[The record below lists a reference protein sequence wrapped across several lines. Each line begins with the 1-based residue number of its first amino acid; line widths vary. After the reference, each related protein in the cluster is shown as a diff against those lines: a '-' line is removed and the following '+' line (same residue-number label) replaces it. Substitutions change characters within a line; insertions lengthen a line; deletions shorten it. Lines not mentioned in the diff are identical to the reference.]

1 MLTLGERY
9 SDIARLLINLHDLY
23 AGVDKVAL
31 LTVFIIIVIII
42 IIIIIIIT
50 IINSL
55 FKISNVYLAIYN

>member
-23 AGVDKVAL
+23 AGDDKVAL
-31 LTVFIIIVIII
+31 LTVFIIIV

>member
-1 MLTLGERY
+1 MLTLRERY

-23 AGVDKVAL
+23 AGDDKVAL
-31 LTVFIIIVIII
+31 LTVFTIIVVV
-42 IIIIIIIT
+42 IIIIT

>member
-1 MLTLGERY
+1 MLTLRERY

-23 AGVDKVAL
+23 AGDDKVAL
-31 LTVFIIIVIII
+31 LTVFTIIVVV
-42 IIIIIIIT
+42 IIIIIT

>member
-42 IIIIIIIT
+42 IIIIIT

>member
-1 MLTLGERY
+1 MLTLRERY

-23 AGVDKVAL
+23 AGDDKVAL
-31 LTVFIIIVIII
+31 LTVFTIIVVVIN
-42 IIIIIIIT
+42 IIIT

>member
-23 AGVDKVAL
+23 AGDDKVAL
-31 LTVFIIIVIII
+31 LTVFIIIVII

>member
-23 AGVDKVAL
+23 AGDDKVAL
-31 LTVFIIIVIII
+31 LTVFIIIVI

>member
-1 MLTLGERY
+1 MLTLRERY

-23 AGVDKVAL
+23 AGDDKVAL
-31 LTVFIIIVIII
+31 LTVFTIIVVV
-42 IIIIIIIT
+42 IIIIIIT